1 MLLGGIAWLKTK
13 KSSRTRK
20 PLAEISRT
28 HGDPLAQQIIP
39 AREVVLRPAGYP
51 LEVNNASVNPLL
63 RIRDEKLFS
72 AYAVDQWQGM
82 KVKLND
88 YLFDQLLLPDF
99 AFEVVSVTPTEAH
112 IVADTKIRL
121 IEPPKISTAKSRQI
135 RFDDVIGHE
144 NAKAK
149 CLIIQ
154 KYIANPSRFAEWAPR
169 RVLFHGPPGT
179 GKTMLAQALAG
190 ETKAEFFYIKATSLI
205 GQHVGAGAD
214 KVNKLF
220 EDIAR
225 NKPCIV
231 FIDEIDSIG
240 LDRGFQS
247 VRGDVT
253 EVVNSLIS
261 QFDLIEDQEGVVV
274 IAATNSQDF
283 LDPALRSR
291 FEEEIEFPLPDYD
304 ERLEILKKYTS
315 TLPMP
320 VEADLDTIARRT
332 EGYSGRDLKDRVLKG
347 ALHHALSKGLSSI
360 DESTFKH
367 VEVIRSTK
375 EKRLYK

>member
-1 MLLGGIAWLKTK
+1 MKTK
-13 KSSRTRK
+13 KSSRSRK
-20 PLAEISRT
+20 PLSEVTRT
-28 HGDPLAQQIIP
+28 PGDPLTQQIIP
-39 AREVVLRPAGYP
+39 AKEVILKPAGYP
-51 LEVNNASVNPLL
+51 LEVNSIPGNPLL

-72 AYAVDQWQGM
+72 AYAVDQWQGI
-82 KVKLND
+82 KVKSAD

-99 AFEVVSVTPTEAH
+99 AFEVVSVSPAEAH

-121 IEPPKISTAKSRQI
+121 IEPPELTPTKGRKIG
-135 RFDDVIGHE
+135 FDDVIGHE
-144 NAKAK
+144 DAKAK

-154 KYIANPSRFAEWAPR
+154 KYIADPTRFAEWAPR
-169 RVLFHGPPGT
+169 RILFYGPPGT
-179 GKTMLAQALAG
+179 GKTMLARALAW
-190 ETKAEFFYIKATSLI
+190 ETQTEFFYVKATSLI

-220 EDIAR
+220 EDIVR
-225 NKPCIV
+225 KKPCII

-261 QFDLIEDQEGVVV
+261 QFDLIEEHEGVVL
-274 IAATNSQDF
+274 IAATNSREF

-291 FEEEIEFPLPDYD
+291 FEEEINFPLPVFE
-304 ERLEILKKYTS
+304 ERLQILEKYTS

-320 VEADLDTIARRT
+320 VDADLEGIAKRT
-332 EGYSGRDLKDRVLKG
+332 DGYSGRDLKDRVLKG
-347 ALHHALSKGLSSI
+347 ALHHALSTGRTSL
-360 DESTFKH
+360 DETTFKH
-367 VEVIRSTK
+367 VDIIRSSK
-375 EKRLYK
+375 EKGLYK